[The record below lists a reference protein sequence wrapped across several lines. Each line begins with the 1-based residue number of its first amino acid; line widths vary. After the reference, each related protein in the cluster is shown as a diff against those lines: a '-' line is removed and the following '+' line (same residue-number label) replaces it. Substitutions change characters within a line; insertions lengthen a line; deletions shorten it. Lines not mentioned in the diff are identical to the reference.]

1 MSLKLDSNNSINLL
15 PLIYN
20 LRKNIRKNRFNKIY
34 LSFIVIFLTGIFESL
49 TLALVSPFLT
59 SISSPN
65 LLYKNKYII
74 FIFNKFGFI
83 FNNQIVLLCIL
94 LFCMAAFL
102 SAIFRV
108 YSLWLN
114 TKLAS
119 IIASDLSCD
128 AYRKTIYQEYL
139 VHISR
144 NSSEIITA
152 ITTHVGYTHVF
163 LNSILQLFTSIL
175 TSGFIIF
182 TLLLVNWKIAFLLS
196 ILCGS
201 LYFIIAFLT
210 KPKLKQNSKLIASKS
225 REQLKALQEG
235 LGGIR
240 DIILGNLQEDYLKKY
255 KFAER
260 PMRKYV
266 ANNYFLG
273 GSPRY
278 IIESFGIITIGLVS
292 LFLIKNSEDR
302 SFENIINLLGIFALA
317 GQRLIPTLQQIYVN
331 FSTMRSNSAS
341 VRSLLDILDLE
352 IPYYNFKNKFS
363 NDKEFFWN
371 NLSLRGIKFRYP
383 TNSYSTFSE
392 LNLEINKGEKLG
404 IIGKTGSGK
413 TTLIDLMM
421 GYLRPTLG
429 NIFLDNIPLH
439 QNNDRSQINNWQNQI
454 SYVPQKI
461 YLKDDSIARNIA
473 MKYPDEEINFDLLYE
488 VCKKAQLIEFIESL
502 ENKYNTYVGEDGVFL
517 SGGQKQRIGI
527 ARALYRQSK
536 VIFLDEATS
545 ALDIQTESKL
555 IGELSKMNED
565 LTIIIIAHRLET
577 LKFCSRII
585 NLSANKNLPI
595 LEKFD
600 NVENL

>member
-1 MSLKLDSNNSINLL
+1 MNLKLDINSSISIL
-15 PLIYN
+15 PLIRN
-20 LRKNIRKNRFNKIY
+20 LRKNIRKNRFKKIY
-34 LSFIVIFLTGIFESL
+34 LSFLVIFLTGIFESL
-49 TLALVSPFLT
+49 TLTLVGPFLT
-59 SISSPN
+59 SISNPD
-65 LLYKNKYII
+65 LLYRNKYII
-74 FIFNKFGFI
+74 FLFNNYGFI

-94 LFCMAAFL
+94 LFCMAAFMA
-102 SAIFRV
+102 AIFRV

-119 IIASDLSCD
+119 TLASDLSCD

-144 NSSEIITA
+144 NSSETITA
-152 ITTHVGYTHVF
+152 IATHVSYTHTF
-163 LNSILQLFTSIL
+163 LDSTIQLLSSIVA
-175 TSGFIIF
+175 SGFIIL
-182 TLLLVNWKIAFLLS
+182 TLLIVNWKIALLLS
-196 ILCGS
+196 FICSS
-201 LYFIIAFLT
+201 LYLIIAFLT
-210 KPKLKQNSKLIASKS
+210 KPRLKRNSKLIASKS

-255 KFAER
+255 NSAER
-260 PMRKYV
+260 PLRRKV
-266 ANNYFLG
+266 ANNYFIG
-273 GSPRY
+273 GSPKY
-278 IIESFGIITIGLVS
+278 ILESFGIITIGLLS
-292 LFLIKNSEDR
+292 LFLIKNVEER
-302 SFENIINLLGIFALA
+302 SFANIINLLGIFALA
-317 GQRLIPTLQQIYVN
+317 GQKLIPTLQQVYVS
-331 FSTMRSNSAS
+331 FSVMRSNSAS
-341 VRSLLDILDLE
+341 LRSLLDILDLE
-352 IPYYNFKNKFS
+352 IPYYNFRKKFS

-371 NLSLRGIKFRYP
+371 NLSLRDIRFRYP

-404 IIGKTGSGK
+404 IVGTTGSGK

-421 GYLRPTLG
+421 AYLKPTSG

-454 SYVPQKI
+454 SYVPQEI

-473 MKYPDEEINFDLLYE
+473 MLYSDEDINFDLLYE
-488 VCKKAQLIEFIESL
+488 VCKKAQLTQFIESL
-502 ENKYNTYVGEDGVFL
+502 ENKYDTYVGEDGVFL

-545 ALDIQTESKL
+545 ALDIETESKL
-555 IGELSKMNED
+555 IGELSKMTED

-585 NLSANKNLPI
+585 NLSGNKNSPI

-600 NVENL
+600 NLENL